1 MFMFLQ
7 LKTLCFLYISW
18 DINQTK
24 PWLRLGTEE
33 SSCQKYKKLCQ
44 TADLKP
50 KQVHI
55 EENIEIETQIY
66 PGHFNKNQLKT
77 C

>member
-1 MFMFLQ
+1 MY
-7 LKTLCFLYISW
+7 CES
-18 DINQTK
+18 K
-24 PWLRLGTEE
+24 PFTFKESGRLRLGTEE
-33 SSCQKYKKLCQ
+33 SSCQKHKKLCQ

-55 EENIEIETQIY
+55 EGKIEIETQIY
-66 PGHFNKNQLKT
+66 PGHFNKNRLRT